1 MAVRD
6 EVTRIAEKMP
16 VVVEEVA
23 VIVNAEI
30 PMPMEIV
37 TPVTP
42 VEGIPIVTAKTM
54 VFFAKETLLVL
65 PMKTAIRRKTGGTE
79 EIIPVQAPV
88 IRHTPV
94 PGVGHK
100 NRAGYTW
107 VRGARVRG
115 RRHEDLSRRDQGR
128 K

>member
-23 VIVNAEI
+23 VIVDAQI
-30 PMPMEIV
+30 TVPMEIV

-42 VEGIPIVTAKTM
+42 LEGIPVIPAKTI

-65 PMKTAIRRKTGGTE
+65 PMKTAIRRKTGVPE
-79 EIIPVQAPV
+79 EITRVQAPA
-88 IRHTPV
+88 IRYTPM

-100 NRAGYTW
+100 SAGYTW
-107 VRGARVRG
+107 VRGDRVRG

>member
-1 MAVRD
+1 ML
-6 EVTRIAEKMP
+6 IAEEMP

-23 VIVNAEI
+23 VIVDAQI
-30 PMPMEIV
+30 TVPMEIV

-42 VEGIPIVTAKTM
+42 LGGIPVVPVKTI

-107 VRGARVRG
+107 VKGARVRG
-115 RRHEDLSRRDQGR
+115 CRHEDLSRRAQGR